1 MSGRGS
7 EEGTTEPE
15 RNAALETPPDEGEEQ
30 CPELIADELDSDDFD
45 SDSADPPRRW
55 RRANPHSQGL
65 YEFTQER
72 LVRSSPLG
80 NQLVRE
86 SELKQQQSLKETL
99 ELSLIHI

>member
-1 MSGRGS
+1 MSERGS
-7 EEGTTEPE
+7 EEGTAEPE
-15 RNAALETPPDEGEEQ
+15 RNAALETQPDEGEEQ

-72 LVRSSPLG
+72 LGRASPHHQGGDLEPVQAG
-80 NQLVRE
+80 DLVRQAGQG
-86 SELKQQQSLKETL
+86 SPPGA
-99 ELSLIHI
+99 